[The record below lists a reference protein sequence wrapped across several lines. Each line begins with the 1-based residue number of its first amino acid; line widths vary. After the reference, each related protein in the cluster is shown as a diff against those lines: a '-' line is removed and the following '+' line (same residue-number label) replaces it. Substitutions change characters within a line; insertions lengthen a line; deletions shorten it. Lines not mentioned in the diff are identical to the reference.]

1 MVTRSMCIP
10 VPIPMHVRVPP
21 CRLLLSRPQA
31 FARYLLCSDLACAL
45 PLRPLYRLHKS
56 VHKFNHAYHRMHC
69 NNSSKLTAS
78 PPESLRVS
86 LEVSDP
92 TFHATLWSL
101 SSVIIYFG
109 RLSHAGA
116 YQSSAVPPRS

>member
-1 MVTRSMCIP
+1 M
-10 VPIPMHVRVPP
+10 
-21 CRLLLSRPQA
+21 LLLSRPRTP
-31 FARYLLCSDLACAL
+31 ARYLLCSDLACAL

-69 NNSSKLTAS
+69 NNSSKLTAI

-109 RLSHAGA
+109 RLSHGA
-116 YQSSAVPPRS
+116 YQSNAVPHVPETCCSFPITHLAIRLLAP